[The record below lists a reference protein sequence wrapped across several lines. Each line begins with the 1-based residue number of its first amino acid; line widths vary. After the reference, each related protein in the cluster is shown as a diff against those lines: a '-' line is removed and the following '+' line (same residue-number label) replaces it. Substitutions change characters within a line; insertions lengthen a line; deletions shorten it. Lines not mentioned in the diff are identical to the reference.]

1 MWVLWTFIFAVVSI
15 WLGYTWLVA
24 LRAKYEHTAESR
36 LILLLVAMGS
46 CFLAPKLILQ
56 IAPQWGTVPVAVSST
71 AVALGLFSL
80 LSFVVVNLW
89 LAALTRG
96 YDEKIVGLE
105 EKEDDLIRRLEV
117 LRWKALN
124 APAERVSEQKAVIR
138 KASPED
144 ETAVLRKTVHDWEG
158 AEGTARVRA
167 LKVLEWKDETAA
179 KGDSEL
185 KSELERLRVLAE
197 TEKDETKREQA
208 KVRWA
213 LNKIE
218 LTTREARAKGESL
231 GRDSQRN
238 DKPHTDEDQ
247 MEMRQR
253 LQDILRDMQSARA
266 EKAEF
271 LRSKIRLTWRR
282 RI

>member
-56 IAPQWGTVPVAVSST
+56 IAPQWGTVPVAVSSI

-124 APAERVSEQKAVIR
+124 APAERVSEQKAVMR
-138 KASPED
+138 KASPEE

>member
-1 MWVLWTFIFAVVSI
+1 
-15 WLGYTWLVA
+15 
-24 LRAKYEHTAESR
+24 
-36 LILLLVAMGS
+36 MGS

-124 APAERVSEQKAVIR
+124 APAERVSEQKAVMR
-138 KASPED
+138 KASPEE

>member
-56 IAPQWGTVPVAVSST
+56 IAPQWGTVPVAVSSI

>member
-56 IAPQWGTVPVAVSST
+56 IAPQWGTVPVAVSSI

-124 APAERVSEQKAVIR
+124 APAERVSEQKAVMR
-138 KASPED
+138 KASPEE

-253 LQDILRDMQSARA
+253 LQDVLRDMQSTRA